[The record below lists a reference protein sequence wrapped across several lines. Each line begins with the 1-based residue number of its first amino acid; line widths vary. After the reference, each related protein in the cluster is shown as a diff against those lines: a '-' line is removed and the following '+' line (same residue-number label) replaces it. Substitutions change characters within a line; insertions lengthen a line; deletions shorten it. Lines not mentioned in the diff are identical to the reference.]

1 MYFGFVCQNPPDPV
15 DRGRGNVPP
24 GGNCTETIGGGGGVG
39 VSGSIV
45 SRKHPDE
52 LDRALLHIAS
62 LYEFGIRNLDVVI
75 TFPPDPEWRTVF
87 RMGGKGGG

>member
-1 MYFGFVCQNPPDPV
+1 M
-15 DRGRGNVPP
+15 
-24 GGNCTETIGGGGGVG
+24 
-39 VSGSIV
+39 SGSIV